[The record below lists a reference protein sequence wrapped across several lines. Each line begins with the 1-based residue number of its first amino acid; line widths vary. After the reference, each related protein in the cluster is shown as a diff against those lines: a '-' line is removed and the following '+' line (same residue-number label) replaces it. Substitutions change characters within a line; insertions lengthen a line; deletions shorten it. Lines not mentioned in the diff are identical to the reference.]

1 MAAAGL
7 ESRLT
12 SCRSM
17 SQSPN
22 FSYTPNTLYRTLAT
36 TLLVAAS
43 SRALS
48 QFFEFCLQDSGERKP
63 FVMTAE
69 QLLHGF

>member
-1 MAAAGL
+1 
-7 ESRLT
+7 
-12 SCRSM
+12 M

-22 FSYTPNTLYRTLAT
+22 FSYTPNILYRTLDT

-63 FVMTAE
+63 FAMTAD
-69 QLLHGF
+69 QLLHGFCTQ

>member
-1 MAAAGL
+1 
-7 ESRLT
+7 
-12 SCRSM
+12 M

>member
-1 MAAAGL
+1 MP
-7 ESRLT
+7 S
-12 SCRSM
+12 
-17 SQSPN
+17 
-22 FSYTPNTLYRTLAT
+22 TLYRTLAT

-63 FVMTAE
+63 FAMTAD
-69 QLLHGF
+69 QLLHGFCTQ

>member
-1 MAAAGL
+1 
-7 ESRLT
+7 
-12 SCRSM
+12 M

-22 FSYTPNTLYRTLAT
+22 FSYTPNILYRTLAT

-63 FVMTAE
+63 FAMTAD
-69 QLLHGF
+69 QLLHGFCTQ